1 MKLSPSILTADWAR
15 LGEQI
20 REAEAAGADYIHID
34 VMDGHFVPNITLG
47 PYMVSTI
54 RSVTSL
60 PLDIHLM
67 IERPEQYAPDFAQA
81 GATIITVHQEA
92 CVHLQRQVAQIR
104 EAGCKASVAVNPA
117 TPLVTL
123 ENVLP
128 DLDQVLVMTVNPGFG
143 NQHFIPQSLDK
154 IRRMRAMLDAA
165 GSPADLEIDGG
176 VKADNIAACVAAGA
190 TVVVAG
196 SAVYTPKQSVAEA
209 IRQLREAAAAS

>member
-1 MKLSPSILTADWAR
+1 VKLSPSILTADWAR

-54 RSVTSL
+54 RSITSL

-67 IERPEQYAPDFAQA
+67 IERPEQYVPDFARA

-123 ENVLP
+123 EDVLP

-143 NQHFIPQSLDK
+143 NQHFIPQALDK

-165 GSPADLEIDGG
+165 GSSADLEIDGG

-196 SAVYTPKQSVAEA
+196 SAVYTPTQSVAEA
-209 IRQLREAAAAS
+209 VRHLREAAAS

>member
-1 MKLSPSILTADWAR
+1 VKLSPSILTADWAR

-54 RSVTSL
+54 RSITAL

-67 IERPEQYAPDFAQA
+67 IERPEQYVPDFAQV

-92 CVHLQRQVAQIR
+92 CAHLQRQVAQIR

-123 ENVLP
+123 EDVLP

-143 NQHFIPQSLDK
+143 NQHFIPQALDK

-165 GSPADLEIDGG
+165 GSSADLEIDGG

-196 SAVYTPKQSVAEA
+196 SAVYTPTQSVAEA
-209 IRQLREAAAAS
+209 VRQLREAAAS

>member
-67 IERPEQYAPDFAQA
+67 IEHPEQYVPDFAQA

-92 CVHLQRQVAQIR
+92 CVHLQRQVIQIR

-123 ENVLP
+123 EDVLP

-143 NQHFIPQSLDK
+143 NQHFIPQTLDK

-196 SAVYTPKQSVAEA
+196 SAVYTPKQRVAEA
-209 IRQLREAAAAS
+209 IRQLREAAAS

>member
-1 MKLSPSILTADWAR
+1 VKLSPSILTADWAR

-67 IERPEQYAPDFAQA
+67 IEHPEQYVPDFAQA

-92 CVHLQRQVAQIR
+92 CVHLQRQVIQIR

-123 ENVLP
+123 EDVLP

-143 NQHFIPQSLDK
+143 NQHFIPQTLDK

-196 SAVYTPKQSVAEA
+196 SAVYTPKQRVAEA
-209 IRQLREAAAAS
+209 IRQLREAAAS

>member
-67 IERPEQYAPDFAQA
+67 IERPEQYAPDFARA

-123 ENVLP
+123 EDVLP

>member
-67 IERPEQYAPDFAQA
+67 IERPEQYVPDFAQA

-92 CVHLQRQVAQIR
+92 CVHLQRQVTQIR

-123 ENVLP
+123 EDVLP
-128 DLDQVLVMTVNPGFG
+128 DVDQVLVMTVNPGFG
-143 NQHFIPQSLDK
+143 NQHFIPQTLDK
-154 IRRMRAMLDAA
+154 IRRMRAMLDAV

-196 SAVYTPKQSVAEA
+196 SAVYTSKQSVAEA

>member
-1 MKLSPSILTADWAR
+1 VKLSPSILTADWAR

-20 REAEAAGADYIHID
+20 REAEAVGADYIHID

-67 IERPEQYAPDFAQA
+67 IERPEQYVPDFAKA
-81 GATIITVHQEA
+81 GASIITVHQEA

-123 ENVLP
+123 EDVLP

-143 NQHFIPQSLDK
+143 NQHFIPQTLDK

-209 IRQLREAAAAS
+209 IRHLREAAAS

>member
-54 RSVTSL
+54 RSITAL

-67 IERPEQYAPDFAQA
+67 IERPEQYVPDFAQV

-92 CVHLQRQVAQIR
+92 CAHLQRQVAQIR

-123 ENVLP
+123 EDVLP

-143 NQHFIPQSLDK
+143 NQHFIPQALDK

-165 GSPADLEIDGG
+165 GSSADLEIDGG

-196 SAVYTPKQSVAEA
+196 SAVYTPTQSVAEA
-209 IRQLREAAAAS
+209 VRQLREAAAS